1 MKKKFSGQCPCGY
14 VFGAFDSEKD
24 AIVKVRLHFDLFHE
38 DFLPFG
44 ITDAE
49 ALGLLK
55 NGTLSKKTSFF
66 KQFWSPQAKS
76 KNCSP
81 NKLVHVKTGIAN

>member
-1 MKKKFSGQCPCGY
+1 MKKKLSGRCPCGY
-14 VFGAFDSEKD
+14 FFGTFSEEKD
-24 AIVKVRLHFDLFHE
+24 AVVKVRLHFDLFHK

-55 NGTLSKKTSFF
+55 KGILYGKKIVSSNSFGSL
-66 KQFWSPQAKS
+66 KQNRKIAQQ
-76 KNCSP
+76 
-81 NKLVHVKTGIAN
+81 VH

>member
-1 MKKKFSGQCPCGY
+1 LKKKLSGQCPCGY

-55 NGTLSKKTSFF
+55 NGTLYVE
-66 KQFWSPQAKS
+66 
-76 KNCSP
+76 
-81 NKLVHVKTGIAN
+81 KLVSSNNFGHHRQNRKIVQQIS